1 MSVAPHGQEGLYSA
15 LASSPIFISKLIS
28 GPFGGYLLAQFCSG
42 APVPTTTTTMPAS
55 STRSLAMINVA
66 SNPQCQKPYMI
77 WTVISVVSIIAPI
90 LMLVFQRY
98 LRSKNRNLD
107 SVQVDSSQK
116 EETAKAVELEMDDMQ
131 DSA

>member
-1 MSVAPHGQEGLYSA
+1 
-15 LASSPIFISKLIS
+15 
-28 GPFGGYLLAQFCSG
+28 
-42 APVPTTTTTMPAS
+42 
-55 STRSLAMINVA
+55 MINVA